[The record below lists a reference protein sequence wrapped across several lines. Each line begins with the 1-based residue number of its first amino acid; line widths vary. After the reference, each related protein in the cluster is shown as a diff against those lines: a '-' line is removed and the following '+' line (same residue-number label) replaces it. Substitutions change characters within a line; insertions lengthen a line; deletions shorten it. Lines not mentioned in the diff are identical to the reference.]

1 MLLVTLTHSVLSAV
15 EQFTLTNNDMPL
27 DTSRKI
33 IIGFGTGR
41 CGTKSLAEFLNKQ
54 PGLNVTHEGVA
65 LGWYPALADTDTHIN
80 HFFKRTGDIIGDVGF
95 YWVNY
100 LDLVLHRHP
109 NVKVVNLVRDDKE
122 VVESFWNHHVE
133 EGEPISVSVDW
144 YGFPYDSAERTKDA
158 LKTMVTRYRY
168 LEAQLFKM
176 YPFSIYR
183 LDTYS
188 LNNKKE
194 MSRVLDWIGAP
205 RDNRIMEAVHSNKG
219 ADRIKA
225 FQNLRN
231 GLARG
236 RLFNIRRSQGG

>member
-1 MLLVTLTHSVLSAV
+1 MWPVMLIHSVLSVV
-15 EQFTLTNNDMPL
+15 ERFTLTNNDMPF

-65 LGWYPALADTDTHIN
+65 LGWYPALADTETHIN

-95 YWVNY
+95 YWVHY
-100 LDLVLHRHP
+100 LDLIFHRHP
-109 NVKVVNLVRDDKE
+109 HVKAINLVRDNEE
-122 VVESFWNHHVE
+122 VVNSFWSHMDDDA
-133 EGEPISVSVDW
+133 GIKVSINW
-144 YGFPYDSAERTKDA
+144 FGFPYDSRERSKDA
-158 LKTMVTRYRY
+158 IRLMVERYRF
-168 LEAQLFKM
+168 LEGQLYKI

-188 LNNKKE
+188 LNDKQE
-194 MSRVLDWIGAP
+194 MSRLLDWLEAP
-205 RDNRIMEAVHSNKG
+205 NDNRIMETIHSNKG
-219 ADRIKA
+219 VDRIKA